1 MYSIMVAGYIF
12 LRWSIVAECEQYV
25 VTINRSKS
33 KSNSVITTII
43 DNSKNSNNNNKIV
56 VIRIL
61 VL

>member
-33 KSNSVITTII
+33 KSNSVITII